1 MHGNGKMNER
11 MAGIL
16 NGLTEEQKKKARTCK
31 SKKDLLDFLGA
42 EGVELPDELLDSV
55 AGGATYRY
63 NSEYKCYEMIAKDG
77 VTVIEI
83 DPFCVDEKDAAW
95 WAAYW
100 SEIEDAGML

>member
-1 MHGNGKMNER
+1 MNENRKLNER

-55 AGGATYRY
+55 AGGAGGGGGTIGSGGEVSCWVFDDTFRQTGQIRILIKQRSTGRKEVRKY
-63 NSEYKCYEMIAKDG
+63 G
-77 VTVIEI
+77 
-83 DPFCVDEKDAAW
+83 
-95 WAAYW
+95 
-100 SEIEDAGML
+100 